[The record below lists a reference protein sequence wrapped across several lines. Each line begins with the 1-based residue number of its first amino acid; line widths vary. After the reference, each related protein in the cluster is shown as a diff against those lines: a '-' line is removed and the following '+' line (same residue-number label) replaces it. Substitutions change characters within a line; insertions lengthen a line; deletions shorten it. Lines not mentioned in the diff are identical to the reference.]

1 MKTIP
6 IQKTTIDMATG
17 ASTTEAVQA
26 SLLPPPAGT
35 CQECGRAHPAEAPHD
50 AQSMY
55 YQYAFY
61 GQHDR
66 WPTWADAMAHCPPFI
81 RDQWTRLLTERGITV
96 GNDVAI
102 SETQRPES

>member
-6 IQKTTIDMATG
+6 IQKTTIDTATG
-17 ASTTEAVQA
+17 TTTTESVQA

-35 CQECGRAHPAEAPHD
+35 CQECGRAHPVEAPHD

-66 WPTWADAMAHCPPFI
+66 WPTWADALAHCPDHI
-81 RDQWTRLLTERGITV
+81 RMIWTDLLAMRGI
-96 GNDVAI
+96 DVHGQQQEGGG
-102 SETQRPES
+102 S